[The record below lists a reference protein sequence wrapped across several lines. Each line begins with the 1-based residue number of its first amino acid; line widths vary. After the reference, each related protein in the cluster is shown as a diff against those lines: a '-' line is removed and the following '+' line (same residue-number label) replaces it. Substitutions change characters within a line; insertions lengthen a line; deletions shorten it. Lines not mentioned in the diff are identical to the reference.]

1 VILLATFSGDV
12 KMKRKLLFV
21 FLFLTIPF
29 FVHAAKNNKYVVTN
43 LVSDEAGKALIQDTN
58 LVNAWGIA
66 LNPTA
71 GGFWVSDNETGVST
85 IYAGDVNGSPLQT
98 VPLVVAIPDGVPTG
112 AVFNGTTDFN
122 ITDGTTTGPA
132 VFIFVSEAGTISGW
146 NPDLAD
152 TTNAVVGT
160 TVPNANYKGVAI
172 GSNATGNFLYLA
184 NFRAHTIEVLDTNF
198 ALTTLSGS
206 FTDPDVPPEYSP
218 FNIQNIGGKLYV
230 MYALAD
236 ATGDD
241 EIAGPH
247 KGYVSV
253 YDTDGN
259 LLQHL
264 IAKGKLNAPWGIAL
278 APADFGPF
286 SNALLVGN
294 FGNGKINAYD
304 ANTGKFIGKLKAKG
318 GKIDGLWALTFG
330 NGVTAGDTNKLYFS
344 AGPDDETHGLFGSI
358 AFQQ

>member
-1 VILLATFSGDV
+1 
-12 KMKRKLLFV
+12 MKRKIFFV

-29 FVHAAKNNKYVVTN
+29 FAHAAKQKYVVTN
-43 LVSDEAGKALIQDTN
+43 LVSDQAGQAVLQDTN
-58 LVNAWGIA
+58 LVNAWGVA

-85 IYAGDVNGSPLQT
+85 IYAGDVNGSPLQI
-98 VPLVVAIPDGVPTG
+98 VPLVVTIPDGVPTG
-112 AVFNGTTDFN
+112 AVFNPTTDFN
-122 ITDGTTTGPA
+122 ISDGTTTAPA
-132 VFIFVSEAGTISGW
+132 VFIFVSEAGTVSGW
-146 NPDLAD
+146 NPTLVPNTD
-152 TTNAVVGT
+152 AVVGT
-160 TVPNANYKGVAI
+160 TVPNANYKGVAL
-172 GSNATGNFLYLA
+172 GNNATGNFLYLA
-184 NFRAHTIEVLDTNF
+184 NFRTHKIDVLDTNF
-198 ALTTLSGS
+198 AIATLSGS

-236 ATGDD
+236 NTGDE
-241 EIAGPH
+241 EIPGPH

-253 YDTDGN
+253 FDTDGN

-264 IAKGKLNAPWGIAL
+264 IAKGKLNAPWGITL
-278 APADFGPF
+278 APATFGPF

-304 ANTGKFIGKLKAKG
+304 PNTGQFLGKLKHKG
-318 GKIDGLWALTFG
+318 GKIDGLWALIVG
-330 NGVTAGDTNKLYFS
+330 NGVTAGDTDKVYFS

-358 AFQQ
+358 EFQ

>member
-1 VILLATFSGDV
+1 
-12 KMKRKLLFV
+12 MKRKIFFV
-21 FLFLTIPF
+21 LLFLTIPF
-29 FVHAAKNNKYVVTN
+29 FAHAAKIKYVRTD
-43 LVSDEAGKALIQDTN
+43 LVSDEAGKALLQDTN

-85 IYAGDVNGSPLQT
+85 IYVGDVNGNPLT
-98 VPLVVAIPDGVPTG
+98 ISPLVVTIPDGVPTG
-112 AVFNGTTDFN
+112 AVFNPTTDFN
-122 ITDGTTTGPA
+122 ITDGTTTAPA
-132 VFIFVSEAGTISGW
+132 LFIFVSEAGTVSGW
-146 NPDLAD
+146 NPNVLPDNEAHL
-152 TTNAVVGT
+152 GT
-160 TVPNANYKGVAI
+160 TVPNANYKGVAL

-184 NFRAHTIEVLDTNF
+184 NFRAHTIDVLDTNF

-206 FTDPDVPPEYSP
+206 FTDPDVPPQFSP

-230 MYALAD
+230 MYAEAD
-236 ATGDD
+236 NTGDE
-241 EIAGPH
+241 EIPGPH

-286 SNALLVGN
+286 SNSLLIGN

-304 ANTGKFIGKLKAKG
+304 ANTGQFLGKLKGKG
-318 GKIDGLWALTFG
+318 TKIDGLWALTFG
-330 NGVTAGDTNKLYFS
+330 NGVTAGEANKLYFS
-344 AGPDDETHGLFGSI
+344 AGPEDETHGLFGSI
-358 AFQQ
+358 AFQ